1 MPGRRAAW
9 VGPWDARR
17 RVWERAPGDAGVR
30 LASPERVHSSDDC
43 AAAGFA
49 AAFAAQPAE
58 SRATNGTRAKQFRKL
73 LADTSGGGRVA
84 TVHCTGTQVALWRG
98 QAMRWAP
105 QIITTARRARA
116 ALQWRPPPD
125 GGARRRAESKAIAVE
140 LGASR
145 TCCTRPDLAPGQCPA
160 LKRPSWIT
168 PCDPSPQD
176 GKMNTEATQPT
187 SPRTNK

>member
-1 MPGRRAAW
+1 MTPACAWRVPNECTAATIAPQQVLRQRSPHSLLRARRPMARAPNSSETCLRTRAEAGAWQQSIALAPRSPFGEVKQCVGRR
-9 VGPWDARR
+9 RS
-17 RVWERAPGDAGVR
+17 
-30 LASPERVHSSDDC
+30 SP
-43 AAAGFA
+43 
-49 AAFAAQPAE
+49 
-58 SRATNGTRAKQFRKL
+58 L
-73 LADTSGGGRVA
+73 LA
-84 TVHCTGTQVALWRG
+84 
-98 QAMRWAP
+98 
-105 QIITTARRARA
+105 ARA

>member
-1 MPGRRAAW
+1 MPGRR
-9 VGPWDARR
+9 GGTQGWDARR

-58 SRATNGTRAKQFRKL
+58 SQATNGTRAEQFRNL
-73 LADTSGGGRVA
+73 LADTGGGGRVA
-84 TVHCTGTQVALWRG
+84 TVHCTGTQGRPATHPGSPFREVKQCVG
-98 QAMRWAP
+98 
-105 QIITTARRARA
+105 RRRSSPLLAARA

-168 PCDPSPQD
+168 PCDPS
-176 GKMNTEATQPT
+176 A
-187 SPRTNK
+187 SR